1 MGEVGGVALDGEG
14 QQLKLLG
21 ECGGILA
28 VEAVH
33 QGDDALQGGC
43 TQHRPPGTKPR
54 GVECRTGKAAKAN
67 KQGAVRTV
75 GRSLTTMRSSAEINQ
90 RGGKPIP
97 AEVFCGDARPK
108 GSIIG
113 FGSSRKLFTKT
124 KIPFL
129 GGGYQFGHFHSG
141 EIEAPQ
147 CVALDVKVWLW
158 MAEQLSKD
166 MKTFAGGIVLLSA
179 G

>member
-1 MGEVGGVALDGEG
+1 MVALPWTEKVSNSNSSENAGAYW
-14 QQLKLLG
+14 LLRRSTRETMLCRVAARSTG
-21 ECGGILA
+21 RPEQNPA
-28 VEAVH
+28 EAVTPS
-33 QGDDALQGGC
+33 GWVFWL
-43 TQHRPPGTKPR
+43 
-54 GVECRTGKAAKAN
+54 VECRTGKAAKAN

-124 KIPFL
+124 L
-129 GGGYQFGHFHSG
+129 LEENTLSGGVS
-141 EIEAPQ
+141 IRALPQ
-147 CVALDVKVWLW
+147 R
-158 MAEQLSKD
+158 
-166 MKTFAGGIVLLSA
+166 GN
-179 G
+179 